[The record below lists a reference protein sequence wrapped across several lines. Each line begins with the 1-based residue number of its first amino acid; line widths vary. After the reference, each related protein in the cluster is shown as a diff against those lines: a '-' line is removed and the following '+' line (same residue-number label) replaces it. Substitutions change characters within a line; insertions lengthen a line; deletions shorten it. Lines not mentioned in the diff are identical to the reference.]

1 MFFDM
6 GWKDIITIGIAVGAG
21 EVVSYFKRK
30 EKKKKL
36 DIIGNRSDKLIT
48 FESKK
53 FRPFEYILYA
63 IGGIIIA
70 GSIWAGFKVGPKA
83 EVFKSISYGM
93 MMIYLPYRFKN
104 ARTITVSEHGIVYNH
119 LNILWRDL
127 DRVEWDRDISQKL
140 YGVKF
145 YHNGKTIPDKIYVKR
160 DYKEA
165 FEKLINEYIR

>member
-1 MFFDM
+1 MFFDF
-6 GWKDIITIGIAVGAG
+6 GWQDIITIGIAVGAG

-36 DIIGNRSDKLIT
+36 DIIGNRSDKLVT

-70 GSIWAGFKVGPKA
+70 ASIWAGFKVGPKA

-104 ARTITVSEHGIVYNH
+104 SLTITVSEKGIVYNN
-119 LNILWRDL
+119 LSILWSEL

-140 YGVKF
+140 WGVKF
-145 YHNGKTIPDKIYVKR
+145 YKKKTLIPIKIYVKR
-160 DYKEA
+160 KYKEQ
-165 FEKLINEYIR
+165 FEKLINKYIR